1 MDGSTAIENNRVA
14 LTRIL
19 VMLVAM
25 AGMSAGMPGAG
36 GLGVGSPGAGGAGGA
51 GAGGLDAG
59 GGGNGGGGNG
69 GTGAGMPCAG
79 GQFTFF
85 PRKGAAASRQVLAEK
100 SKLSPALTLPRHL
113 YLAILRL
120 LRPAEAAARRLII
133 AAARGI
139 VVVLPPLRPRKPKP
153 TTLRGPRAFL
163 PKGPKK
169 RPKPAPRALSLS
181 LLDPPRRLFQI
192 PRRAVP
198 AHAAPRI
205 LGLDF
210 YATYRPLPPPPSPDD
225 PIDAMRLG
233 QRLAALT
240 AALNDLPGQA
250 QRFARWCARRDA
262 AVARDGPAA
271 CRRVSPLRRGR
282 PPGGRLSR
290 YDPVATLPRKI
301 REVDE
306 ILAHA
311 HALAVYAL
319 DRPDTS

>member
-1 MDGSTAIENNRVA
+1 MDGTAAIQRNLEA
-14 LTRIL
+14 LKRIL

-25 AGMSAGMPGAG
+25 AEMGVARPGTEGLSDGGVGAGSTGAG
-36 GLGVGSPGAGGAGGA
+36 GVG
-51 GAGGLDAG
+51 
-59 GGGNGGGGNG
+59 
-69 GTGAGMPCAG
+69 AG

-85 PRKGAAASRQVLAEK
+85 PRKGAAASRLARVEK
-100 SKLSPALTLPRHL
+100 SKLSPALTLPRAL

-120 LRPAEAAARRLII
+120 LRPAETAARRLII

-139 VVVLPPLRPRKPKP
+139 VVTLPPARPRKPKP
-153 TTLRGPRAFL
+153 ATLRGPRAFL

-169 RPKPAPRALSLS
+169 RPKPTPRTLSLS
-181 LLDPPRRLFQI
+181 LLDPPRRPFRV

-210 YATYRPLPPPPSPDD
+210 NATYRPLPPPPSPDD
-225 PIDAMRLG
+225 PIDAARLS
-233 QRLAALT
+233 QRLAALG
-240 AALNDLPGQA
+240 AALDDLPGQA
-250 QRFARWCARRDA
+250 KRFARWRARRDA
-262 AVARDGPAA
+262 AIARDGAIS
-271 CRRVSPLRRGR
+271 RRRLSPLRRGR
-282 PPGGRLSR
+282 PPGGRLSH
-290 YDPVATLPRKI
+290 YEPGATHPRKI

-319 DRPDTS
+319 DNHDTS

>member
-1 MDGSTAIENNRVA
+1 MDGRAAIERNWEA
-14 LTRIL
+14 LKRIL
-19 VMLVAM
+19 VTLVAM
-25 AGMSAGMPGAG
+25 AEMGAG
-36 GLGVGSPGAGGAGGA
+36 GVG
-51 GAGGLDAG
+51 
-59 GGGNGGGGNG
+59 
-69 GTGAGMPCAG
+69 AG

-85 PRKGAAASRQVLAEK
+85 PRKDAAASRLVLAEK
-100 SKLSPALTLPRHL
+100 SKLSPALNPALSLPRHL

-139 VVVLPPLRPRKPKP
+139 VVTLPPLRPRKPKP
-153 TTLRGPRAFL
+153 ATLRGPRAFL

-169 RPKPAPRALSLS
+169 RPKPAPRTLSLS
-181 LLDPPRRLFQI
+181 LLDPPRRPFHV

-210 YATYRPLPPPPSPDD
+210 GATYRPLPPPPSSND
-225 PIDAMRLG
+225 PIDAARLG
-233 QRLAALT
+233 QRLAALG
-240 AALNDLPGQA
+240 AALDDLPGQA
-250 QRFARWCARRDA
+250 QRFARWQARRDA
-262 AVARDGPAA
+262 AIARDGPVSG
-271 CRRVSPLRRGR
+271 RRVSALRRGR

-290 YDPVATLPRKI
+290 YEPGATHPGKI

-319 DRPDTS
+319 DRRDTS

>member
-1 MDGSTAIENNRVA
+1 MDGTAAIERNWEA
-14 LTRIL
+14 LKRIL

-25 AGMSAGMPGAG
+25 AEMGAG
-36 GLGVGSPGAGGAGGA
+36 GPGAGGAGCGMPGA
-51 GAGGLDAG
+51 EEPAAGGSGAGGV
-59 GGGNGGGGNG
+59 
-69 GTGAGMPCAG
+69 GAGMPGAEGVGAGSRGAG

-85 PRKGAAASRQVLAEK
+85 PRKGATASGQVRAEK

-139 VVVLPPLRPRKPKP
+139 VVTLPPLRPRKPKP
-153 TTLRGPRAFL
+153 AMLRGARAFL
-163 PKGPKK
+163 PKGPKR
-169 RPKPAPRALSLS
+169 RPKPTPRILSLS
-181 LLDPPRRLFQI
+181 LLDPPRQPFRV
-192 PRRAVP
+192 PRRRAVP

-210 YATYRPLPPPPSPDD
+210 NATYRPLPPPPSSDD
-225 PIDAMRLG
+225 PIDTARLG
-233 QRLAALT
+233 QRLAALG
-240 AALNDLPGQA
+240 AALDDLPGQA
-250 QRFARWCARRDA
+250 QRFARWQARRDA
-262 AVARDGPAA
+262 AIARDGPVSG
-271 CRRVSPLRRGR
+271 RRLTPLRRGR

-290 YDPVATLPRKI
+290 YDPVATHPGKI

>member
-1 MDGSTAIENNRVA
+1 MDGTAAIERNWEA
-14 LTRIL
+14 LKRIL
-19 VMLVAM
+19 AMLVAM
-25 AGMSAGMPGAG
+25 AEMGAGSLGAGMPGAG
-36 GLGVGSPGAGGAGGA
+36 DVGAGNRGAEGVG
-51 GAGGLDAG
+51 
-59 GGGNGGGGNG
+59 
-69 GTGAGMPCAG
+69 AG

-85 PRKGAAASRQVLAEK
+85 PRKGAAASRQVRAEK

-139 VVVLPPLRPRKPKP
+139 VVTLPPLRPRKPKP
-153 TTLRGPRAFL
+153 ATLRGPRAFL

-169 RPKPAPRALSLS
+169 RAKPTPRTLSLS
-181 LLDPPRRLFQI
+181 LLDPPRRLFHV

-210 YATYRPLPPPPSPDD
+210 GATYRPLPPPPSPND
-225 PIDAMRLG
+225 PIDASRLG

-240 AALNDLPGQA
+240 AALDDLPGQA
-250 QRFARWCARRDA
+250 QRFARWQARRDA
-262 AVARDGPAA
+262 AIARDGAIS
-271 CRRVSPLRRGR
+271 RRRLSPLRRGR
-282 PPGGRLSR
+282 PPGGRLSH
-290 YDPVATLPRKI
+290 YEPGATHPRKI

-319 DRPDTS
+319 DSPDTS

>member
-1 MDGSTAIENNRVA
+1 MGA
-14 LTRIL
+14 L
-19 VMLVAM
+19 A
-25 AGMSAGMPGAG
+25 
-36 GLGVGSPGAGGAGGA
+36 LGVRALGALALGDSLLSFRGKARPLQGW
-51 GAGGLDAG
+51 
-59 GGGNGGGGNG
+59 
-69 GTGAGMPCAG
+69 
-79 GQFTFF
+79 
-85 PRKGAAASRQVLAEK
+85 RKR
-100 SKLSPALTLPRHL
+100 SKLSPALTLPRAL

-139 VVVLPPLRPRKPKP
+139 VVTLPPARPRKPKP
-153 TTLRGPRAFL
+153 ATLRGPRAFM

-169 RPKPAPRALSLS
+169 RRRPAPRIILSLS

-192 PRRAVP
+192 PRRVVP

-210 YATYRPLPPPPSPDD
+210 NATYRPLPPPPSSDD
-225 PIDAMRLG
+225 PIDAARLG

-240 AALNDLPGQA
+240 AALDDLPGQA
-250 QRFARWCARRDA
+250 QRFARWKARRDA
-262 AVARDGPAA
+262 AIARHEPVSS
-271 CRRVSPLRRGR
+271 RRLSPLRRGR

-290 YDPVATLPRKI
+290 YDPVATHPGKI

>member
-1 MDGSTAIENNRVA
+1 MDGTWAIERNLEA
-14 LTRIL
+14 LKRIL

-25 AGMSAGMPGAG
+25 AGMGVRGHSAGDLGTGDLGTRDLGTGDPGTGSVGAG
-36 GLGVGSPGAGGAGGA
+36 DLG
-51 GAGGLDAG
+51 
-59 GGGNGGGGNG
+59 
-69 GTGAGMPCAG
+69 AG

-139 VVVLPPLRPRKPKP
+139 VVKLPPLRPRKPKP
-153 TTLRGPRAFL
+153 EMLRGPRAFM

-169 RPKPAPRALSLS
+169 RRRPTRRILSLS
-181 LLDPPRRLFQI
+181 LLDPPRRLFRVS
-192 PRRAVP
+192 RRPVP

-210 YATYRPLPPPPSPDD
+210 NATYRPLPPLPSADD
-225 PIDAMRLG
+225 PIDAARLG
-233 QRLAALT
+233 QRLAALG
-240 AALNDLPGQA
+240 AALEDLPGQA
-250 QRFARWCARRDA
+250 KRFARWKARRDA
-262 AVARDGPAA
+262 AIARDGPISVK
-271 CRRVSPLRRGR
+271 RLSPLRRGR

-290 YDPVATLPRKI
+290 YDPSATNPRNI

>member
-1 MDGSTAIENNRVA
+1 MDGSAAIKQNLEA
-14 LTRIL
+14 LKRIL
-19 VMLVAM
+19 VTLVAM
-25 AGMSAGMPGAG
+25 AEMGVGRPDAGKVGARMPCAG
-36 GLGVGSPGAGGAGGA
+36 GVG
-51 GAGGLDAG
+51 
-59 GGGNGGGGNG
+59 
-69 GTGAGMPCAG
+69 AG

-85 PRKGAAASRQVLAEK
+85 PRKGAAASRQALAEK
-100 SKLSPALTLPRHL
+100 SKLSPALTLPRAL

-139 VVVLPPLRPRKPKP
+139 VVTPPPLRPRKPKP
-153 TTLRGPRAFL
+153 ATLRGPRAFL

-169 RPKPAPRALSLS
+169 RRRPAPRIILSLS
-181 LLDPPRRLFQI
+181 LLDPPRRPFRI
-192 PRRAVP
+192 SRRPVP

-210 YATYRPLPPPPSPDD
+210 NATYRPLPPPPSSDD
-225 PIDAMRLG
+225 PIDAARLG

-240 AALNDLPGQA
+240 AALDDLPGQA
-250 QRFARWCARRDA
+250 QRFARWKARRDA
-262 AVARDGPAA
+262 AIARDGHVSS
-271 CRRVSPLRRGR
+271 RRVSPLRRGR

-290 YDPVATLPRKI
+290 YDPAAAHSGKI

-319 DRPDTS
+319 DSHDTS

>member
-1 MDGSTAIENNRVA
+1 MDGTAAIKQNLEA
-14 LTRIL
+14 LKRIL

-25 AGMSAGMPGAG
+25 AEMGGGMPGAG
-36 GLGVGSPGAGGAGGA
+36 GV
-51 GAGGLDAG
+51 
-59 GGGNGGGGNG
+59 
-69 GTGAGMPCAG
+69 GAGMPGAG

-85 PRKGAAASRQVLAEK
+85 PRKGEAASRQVLAEK

-139 VVVLPPLRPRKPKP
+139 VVTLPPLRPRKPKP
-153 TTLRGPRAFL
+153 ATLRGPRAFL

-169 RPKPAPRALSLS
+169 RPKPTPRSWSLP
-181 LLDPPRRLFQI
+181 LLDPPRRPFRI
-192 PRRAVP
+192 ARRAVP

-210 YATYRPLPPPPSPDD
+210 GAPYHPLPPPPSPND
-225 PIDAMRLG
+225 PIDSARLG

-240 AALNDLPGQA
+240 AALDDLPGQA
-250 QRFARWCARRDA
+250 QRFARWKARRDA
-262 AVARDGPAA
+262 AIARDGPVSG
-271 CRRVSPLRRGR
+271 RRSPLRRGR

-290 YDPVATLPRKI
+290 YDPVATHSRKI

-311 HALAVYAL
+311 HALAVHAL
-319 DRPDTS
+319 DNHDSS

>member
-1 MDGSTAIENNRVA
+1 MDGTWAIERNLEA
-14 LTRIL
+14 LKRIL

-25 AGMSAGMPGAG
+25 AGMGAARPGAG
-36 GLGVGSPGAGGAGGA
+36 GVGTGDVGAGSLGAGGVG
-51 GAGGLDAG
+51 
-59 GGGNGGGGNG
+59 
-69 GTGAGMPCAG
+69 PG

-85 PRKGAAASRQVLAEK
+85 PRKGEAASRLAQAEK

-133 AAARGI
+133 AAALGL
-139 VVVLPPLRPRKPKP
+139 VVKLPPLRPRKPKP
-153 TTLRGPRAFL
+153 AMLRGPRAFL

-169 RPKPAPRALSLS
+169 RAKVTLRTWSLS
-181 LLDPPRRLFQI
+181 LLDPPRRLFHI
-192 PRRAVP
+192 PRRPVP

-210 YATYRPLPPPPSPDD
+210 NATYRPLPPPPSPDD
-225 PIDAMRLG
+225 PINAARLG

-240 AALNDLPGQA
+240 AALEDLPGQA
-250 QRFARWCARRDA
+250 KRFARWKARRDA
-262 AVARDGPAA
+262 AIARGPVSG
-271 CRRVSPLRRGR
+271 RRLSPLRRGR

-290 YDPVATLPRKI
+290 YDPSATNPRNI

-319 DRPDTS
+319 EAPDTS

>member
-1 MDGSTAIENNRVA
+1 MDGTVAIEQNWEA
-14 LTRIL
+14 LKRIL
-19 VMLVAM
+19 IMLVAM
-25 AGMSAGMPGAG
+25 AGMGAG
-36 GLGVGSPGAGGAGGA
+36 GPGSGGVGDESAGAGSLGAGGV
-51 GAGGLDAG
+51 GAGGVG
-59 GGGNGGGGNG
+59 
-69 GTGAGMPCAG
+69 AG

-139 VVVLPPLRPRKPKP
+139 VVTLPPLRPRKPKP
-153 TTLRGPRAFL
+153 ATLRGPRAFL
-163 PKGPKK
+163 PKRPKR
-169 RPKPAPRALSLS
+169 RPKPAPRIRSLS
-181 LLDPPRRLFQI
+181 LLDPLRRPFRV
-192 PRRAVP
+192 RRRPVP

-210 YATYRPLPPPPSPDD
+210 NAPYRPLPPPPSSDD
-225 PIDAMRLG
+225 PIDAARLG
-233 QRLAALT
+233 QRLAALA
-240 AALNDLPGQA
+240 AALDDLPGQA
-250 QRFARWCARRDA
+250 KRFARWQARRDA
-262 AVARDGPAA
+262 AIARDGPVSG
-271 CRRVSPLRRGR
+271 RRLSPLRRGR

-290 YDPVATLPRKI
+290 YDPGAPHPRGI

-311 HALAVYAL
+311 HALAVHAL
-319 DRPDTS
+319 DRSDTS

>member
-1 MDGSTAIENNRVA
+1 MDGTAAIERNLEA
-14 LTRIL
+14 LKRIL

-25 AGMSAGMPGAG
+25 AGMGVEKLGAGMPGAG
-36 GLGVGSPGAGGAGGA
+36 SLGAGSLG
-51 GAGGLDAG
+51 
-59 GGGNGGGGNG
+59 
-69 GTGAGMPCAG
+69 AG
-79 GQFTFF
+79 GQFFFF

-100 SKLSPALTLPRHL
+100 SKLSPALNPALTLPRAL

-139 VVVLPPLRPRKPKP
+139 VVKLPPLRPRKPKP
-153 TTLRGPRAFL
+153 EMLRGPRAFM

-169 RPKPAPRALSLS
+169 RPKPAPRIRSLS
-181 LLDPPRRLFQI
+181 LLDPLRRPFRV
-192 PRRAVP
+192 RRRPVP

-210 YATYRPLPPPPSPDD
+210 NAPYRPLPPPPSSDD
-225 PIDAMRLG
+225 PIDAVRLG

-240 AALNDLPGQA
+240 AALDDLPGQA
-250 QRFARWCARRDA
+250 KRFARWQARRDA
-262 AVARDGPAA
+262 ALAQGSSGTSRL
-271 CRRVSPLRRGR
+271 RRLSPLRRGR

-290 YDPVATLPRKI
+290 YDPVATHPGKI